1 MPRFSGFK
9 RLLWPLALALLA
21 WVITQLPLAALARAF
36 GPVTLSQAL
45 LWGLLNLVIALL
57 ATGRWWLFCRCCAV
71 PIRYWP
77 LLIVRQA
84 GQAVSFITPGPQF
97 GGEPLQLYWLCR
109 RGDVPATQAVLA
121 LGLDRGFELWI
132 NFAVLAAI
140 LVALQLPA
148 GDFAGHR
155 QLGLVLLGAALF
167 ALPLLAT
174 LATRHRTALGHIGR
188 KLVHACRLPASA
200 PAPPEGFVSAGSGF
214 DIPAASA
221 ALILSLAGWAGLLA
235 ELRLLL
241 HLLGLPV
248 DTASFLT
255 VLAALRLAILLPLPG
270 GIGTLEAGVL
280 WAFQTNGWPAEA
292 AAGLIALTRLRDLA
306 VLAVGFC
313 CLKLGSGGKPGG
325 DAGKMDQF

>member
-1 MPRFSGFK
+1 MPGFSRLK

-21 WVITQLPLAALARAF
+21 GVVTQLPLAALARAL
-36 GPVTLSQAL
+36 GQVTLSQAL
-45 LWGLLNLVIALL
+45 LWALLNLAIALL
-57 ATGRWWLFCRCCAV
+57 ATGRWWLFCRRCAL
-71 PIRYWP
+71 PIRFWL

-109 RGDVPATQAVLA
+109 RGDVQATQALLA

-132 NFAVLAAI
+132 NFAVLAAV

-174 LATRHRTALGHIGR
+174 WAIRQRAALGQIGR
-188 KLVHACRLPASA
+188 KLVDACRLPA
-200 PAPPEGFVSAGSGF
+200 PAQASPEDFVGAGRGF
-214 DIPAASA
+214 DIPAANA
-221 ALILSLAGWAGLLA
+221 ALILSLAGWAALLA

-241 HLLGLPV
+241 HLLGLSV
-248 DTASFLT
+248 DLASFLT

-270 GIGTLEAGVL
+270 GIGTLEAGLL
-280 WAFQTNGWPAEA
+280 WAVQTNDWPADA
-292 AAGLIALTRLRDLA
+292 AASLIALTRLRDLA

-313 CLKLGSGGKPGG
+313 CLKLGLGGKSGS
-325 DAGKMDQF
+325 DTRKLD